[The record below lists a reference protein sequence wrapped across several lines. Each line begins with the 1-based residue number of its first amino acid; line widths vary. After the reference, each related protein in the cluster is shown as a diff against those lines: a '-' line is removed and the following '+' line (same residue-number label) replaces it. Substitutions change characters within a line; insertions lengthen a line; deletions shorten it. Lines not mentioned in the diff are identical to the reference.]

1 MVLPELD
8 VKYIQK
14 WCALKEH
21 SRHGALSHFEAQTTN
36 IHVTVV
42 RVDIIPTET
51 TEITRMKRF
60 VARFRYT
67 KTTGKWTL
75 YWPDN
80 TEKFHR
86 YKSIPGSK
94 IIRPLLEAV
103 DHNTESLFTW

>member
-60 VARFRYT
+60 
-67 KTTGKWTL
+67 
-75 YWPDN
+75 
-80 TEKFHR
+80 HR

>member
-80 TEKFHR
+80 TGKFHR

-94 IIRPLLEAV
+94 IIRPEAV
-103 DHNTESLFTW
+103 DHNPESLFTW